1 MPDTLRIENVELPD
15 GGAELR
21 LGGRLTLAAGAAAWD
36 QLRNR
41 CASTASEVR
50 RIDLSAL
57 ELVDGAGAAELLSLR
72 ARRSMAGRPLELVGA
87 SEEAG
92 QLLELY
98 GCPNE
103 QACLKDAPPSPTALE
118 EVGKATV
125 GLLENARDVLDEVGA
140 LVSAT
145 ARAVRR
151 PRSVNWREIPQ
162 LMERAGADGVP
173 IIALIN
179 FLVGLIIALQAA
191 DQLKRYGANVFLAD
205 LVGLT
210 MTRELAALMTAII
223 VAGRSGAA
231 YAAELGTMRVN
242 EEIDALRSLGLDAQ
256 RFLVMPRVI
265 ALAAVA
271 PLLTLLGMVLGCL
284 GGLVVAMTS
293 LELTPAIYW
302 GELQRAINLLD
313 ITEGL
318 TKSVLFAI
326 TIVFISCQRGLGT
339 RGGAAGVGRS
349 TTSAV
354 VAILFSLIVLD
365 AIASTLFN
373 SVRNG

>member
-1 MPDTLRIENVELPD
+1 MSDTLRIENIELPD

-87 SEEAG
+87 SEETG
-92 QLLELY
+92 QLLDLY
-98 GCPNE
+98 GCPNDHT
-103 QACLKDAPPSPTALE
+103 CLKEAPPSPTALE

-145 ARAVRR
+145 ARAIRR

>member
-1 MPDTLRIENVELPD
+1 
-15 GGAELR
+15 
-21 LGGRLTLAAGAAAWD
+21 
-36 QLRNR
+36 
-41 CASTASEVR
+41 
-50 RIDLSAL
+50 
-57 ELVDGAGAAELLSLR
+57 
-72 ARRSMAGRPLELVGA
+72 
-87 SEEAG
+87 
-92 QLLELY
+92 
-98 GCPNE
+98 
-103 QACLKDAPPSPTALE
+103 
-118 EVGKATV
+118 
-125 GLLENARDVLDEVGA
+125 
-140 LVSAT
+140 
-145 ARAVRR
+145 
-151 PRSVNWREIPQ
+151 
-162 LMERAGADGVP
+162 MERAGADGVP

-191 DQLKRYGANVFLAD
+191 DQLKRYGADVFLAD

-242 EEIDALRSLGLDAQ
+242 EEIDALCSLGLDAQ

-271 PLLTLLGMVLGCL
+271 PLLTLLGMVLGCV
-284 GGLVVAMTS
+284 GGLVVALTS

-326 TIVFISCQRGLGT
+326 TIVFISCQRGLAT